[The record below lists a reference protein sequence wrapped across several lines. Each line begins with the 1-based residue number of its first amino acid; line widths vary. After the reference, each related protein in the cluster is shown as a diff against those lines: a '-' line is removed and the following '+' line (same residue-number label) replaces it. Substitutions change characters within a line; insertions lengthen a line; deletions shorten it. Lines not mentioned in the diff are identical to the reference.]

1 MFFFHGPYWIV
12 YHKLFEN
19 LFKLPDFALFRWT
32 LLFRSFYTPL
42 LISSLFVAH
51 FFFDSRLGKF
61 ISLQHLFWFF
71 EINSNNFSNFYP
83 SSSSIVI
90 YPFTRCFFIY
100 QIFSPNRSILF
111 SSSISLCFYSPP
123 LRLPPPVP
131 RASLYLLV
139 SPRTSNAIHRTDHEE
154 ARSSSFSSV
163 STRLIARSRT
173 TGIELLAVGAPR
185 LSRTRSFIPSP
196 DY

>member
-1 MFFFHGPYWIV
+1 M
-12 YHKLFEN
+12 N
-19 LFKLPDFALFRWT
+19 
-32 LLFRSFYTPL
+32 
-42 LISSLFVAH
+42 SSLSFLLCSSINFLFIH
-51 FFFDSRLGKF
+51 IFFFDSNIFSLIRG
-61 ISLQHLFWFF
+61 LQHLFWFF

>member
-1 MFFFHGPYWIV
+1 M
-12 YHKLFEN
+12 N
-19 LFKLPDFALFRWT
+19 
-32 LLFRSFYTPL
+32 
-42 LISSLFVAH
+42 SSLSFFLCSSINFLFIH
-51 FFFDSRLGKF
+51 IFFFDSRLGKS

-90 YPFTRCFFIY
+90 YPFTRSFFIY

-111 SSSISLCFYSPP
+111 LFASTLLRSDCLRRFLELLSISSC
-123 LRLPPPVP
+123 
-131 RASLYLLV
+131 
-139 SPRTSNAIHRTDHEE
+139 RTSNAIHRTDHEE

-185 LSRTRSFIPSP
+185 LSRMRSFIPSP